1 MQCLCVQLTLYT
13 RLSADG
19 EGPVIGEVSSRLPA
33 AEGGSLRRG
42 QRMCVRGRQPLHPR
56 LCRAPVTGSF
66 SWVTCHSRC
75 ALRRAKRPRRALAL
89 RTRPDGKASTNCAVG
104 AALRSVSFQTMLH
117 YSAAKHFERPVHTVC
132 RRRTHGDCEGA
143 CHARSA
149 RRRAPTI
156 CVPARRLLCDRL
168 EQTNAP
174 HVWLPA
180 FSCSLCCFCNDGL
193 VVWQRHSLVSALQR
207 RLGKMTATKWLLHFM
222 PPTSRLPN
230 TERKTPAPGPS
241 PTLCSKQSSGWS
253 FKASAPP
260 SMGRQAQGMGGQLRA
275 GSWRASSGSGGGV

>member
-1 MQCLCVQLTLYT
+1 MARPGPAQRPCLHTRRQGPHSHPVHARPERRRRAAGAGCDRCAYGRRARAAVFKRGGDGDRAAAGGGGVAAASARPGNQPCHHHRGGVCWAAPPQRRVRISARPRKGSTQGRGQSGARAERGRRRAQRTCSTGSLHGAGQRAVPVAPAQSVPGLLSMQCLCVQLTLYT

-117 YSAAKHFERPVHTVC
+117 YSAAKHFE
-132 RRRTHGDCEGA
+132 
-143 CHARSA
+143 
-149 RRRAPTI
+149 
-156 CVPARRLLCDRL
+156 
-168 EQTNAP
+168 
-174 HVWLPA
+174 
-180 FSCSLCCFCNDGL
+180 
-193 VVWQRHSLVSALQR
+193 
-207 RLGKMTATKWLLHFM
+207 
-222 PPTSRLPN
+222 
-230 TERKTPAPGPS
+230 
-241 PTLCSKQSSGWS
+241 
-253 FKASAPP
+253 
-260 SMGRQAQGMGGQLRA
+260 
-275 GSWRASSGSGGGV
+275 